1 MGSGIII
8 LRDFEWIRIILEGG
22 VILEDGVHLKRW
34 GLLKGLSSLQ
44 WDGLYLRGCSSFER
58 VSLNL
63 NLRDIFKGDGYLR
76 D

>member
-1 MGSGIII
+1 MDKNNF
-8 LRDFEWIRIILEGG
+8 R
-22 VILEDGVHLKRW
+22 RW
-34 GLLKGLSSLQ
+34 GYFRGWSSFKKVGFIERVEFITVQ

-76 D
+76 G